1 MAGNRPL
8 QSKKKGSSD
17 SESNEKRRYRMSKP
31 NVMVVAP
38 SGGVIP
44 PLEMILEEAHPVVVQ
59 TADEFLQARKDV
71 EIMFLNDFRSTL
83 IRDYGP
89 GDLKWIHTSSIGVD
103 SLLTPEMLG
112 SELVVTNSR
121 GVCERPIAEW
131 VLGVILMFT
140 KDLRKTLELQ
150 VERIWLHRETESL
163 LDRHALVVGP
173 GPVGREIVKLLRAA
187 GMRVTVVGRS
197 ERVDHELGPILS
209 VRDLPGALSSADDV
223 ILALPHSPE
232 TQGLFNA
239 EMLSRMASGAR
250 LVNVGRGAVLV
261 ESDLISALDSGHL
274 GGAALDVFEREPLPA
289 ESPLWGYANVLIS
302 PHASGDLIGWRAR
315 VVESF
320 VTNLK
325 RWKNNQELL
334 DVVDFRAMGTLP

>member
-1 MAGNRPL
+1 
-8 QSKKKGSSD
+8 
-17 SESNEKRRYRMSKP
+17 MSKP

-38 SGGVIP
+38 SGGIVP
-44 PLEMILEEAHPVVVQ
+44 PLELILEEANPVVVQ
-59 TADEFLQARKDV
+59 SSDEFLAAREGI

-83 IRDYGP
+83 VRDFGP

-103 SLLTPEMLG
+103 PLLTPEMLA
-112 SELVVTNSR
+112 SEVVVTNSR

-140 KDLRKTLELQ
+140 KDLRTTLNLQ
-150 VERIWLHRETESL
+150 REHRWLHRETESL
-163 LDRHALVVGP
+163 LGRRALVVGP

-197 ERVDHELGPILS
+197 ERVDEELGPVMS
-209 VRDLPGALSSADDV
+209 VDDLPSALGSADDV
-223 ILALPHSPE
+223 ILALPHSPQ

-239 EMLSRMASGAR
+239 DLLSRMTPGAR
-250 LVNVGRGAVLV
+250 IVNVGRGAVLV
-261 ESDLISALDSGHL
+261 EQDLLSALDSGHL
-274 GGAALDVFEREPLPA
+274 GGAALDVFEREPLPK
-289 ESPLWGYANVLIS
+289 ESPLWDYPNVLVS
-302 PHASGDLIGWRAR
+302 PHASGDLIGWRSR

-325 RWKNNQELL
+325 RWKNDDALL
-334 DVVDFRAMGTLP
+334 DVVDIKGMGTLN